1 VKIHIIIENLWKHIL
16 NPMIKKQGYYFNKTI
31 KDNNLINYYRCY
43 SDVLDNEQRTN
54 KLYNDI
60 RDYSITEVHQ
70 QTENFDKYF
79 NTRYIDFIRISRQN
93 YLEDDEEEL

>member
-1 VKIHIIIENLWKHIL
+1 
-16 NPMIKKQGYYFNKTI
+16 MIKKQGYYFNTTI

-54 KLYNDI
+54 NIYNNI
-60 RDYSITEVHQ
+60 RDINITDVHQ

-79 NTRYIDFIRISRQN
+79 NTRYIDFVRMTARQN
-93 YLEDDEEEL
+93 YLEEDEEDDEYDF

>member
-1 VKIHIIIENLWKHIL
+1 MN
-16 NPMIKKQGYYFNKTI
+16 KKQAYCFNTTLKQ
-31 KDNNLINYYRCY
+31 NNLLNYYRCY
-43 SDVLDNEQRTN
+43 GDALDNEQRTN

-79 NTRYIDFIRISRQN
+79 NTRFIDFIKSINPYTKQFN
-93 YLEDDEEEL
+93 NVQDLYDDDYDED